1 MTDGALMPTA
11 QEERVREVFARIHRE
26 QMDGLPL
33 LNKALSV
40 QTLGFQAFRGRTL
53 GMLVTPWM
61 MGLMLLPSAEDG
73 WEGLPPGHKATH
85 EFPGGALRFMV
96 NAIDGLGPYQ
106 MHSVQSPVHVFPDQ
120 AAAVAAAAAFLGR
133 ILADRDPNAVP
144 EDPVD
149 EELLGKILRGEP
161 VPEIDGAA
169 GTNGEATPR
178 AATAGR

>member
-1 MTDGALMPTA
+1 MTEAAPTPA
-11 QEERVREVFARIHRE
+11 DQGERVREVFARIHRE

-40 QTLGFQAFRGRTL
+40 ATLGFQDFRGRTL

-61 MGLMLLPSAEDG
+61 MGLMLLPKAGDG
-73 WEGLPPGHKATH
+73 WEALPPGHKATH
-85 EFPGGALRFMV
+85 EFPGGALRFML
-96 NAIDGLGPYQ
+96 NAIEGLGPYQ
-106 MHSVQSPVHVFPDQ
+106 MHSVQSPVHVFVDQ
-120 AAAVAAAAAFLGR
+120 AAAVEAAAAFLVR
-133 ILADRDPNAVP
+133 ILADRDPDAAP

-169 GTNGEATPR
+169 GVASAATPR
-178 AATAGR
+178 ATARGR

>member
-1 MTDGALMPTA
+1 MTDAASTPEACG
-11 QEERVREVFARIHRE
+11 ERVREVFARIHRE

-40 QTLGFQAFRGRTL
+40 ATLGFQDFRGRTL

-61 MGLMLLPSAEDG
+61 VGLMLLPNATDG
-73 WEGLPPGHKATH
+73 WERLPPGHKATH
-85 EFPGGALRFMV
+85 EFPGGALRFML
-96 NAIDGLGPYQ
+96 NAIEGIGPYQ
-106 MHSVQSPVHVFPDQ
+106 MHSVQSPVHVFADQ
-120 AAAVAAAAAFLGR
+120 AAAIEAASAFLAR

-169 GTNGEATPR
+169 GAAAAATPR
-178 AATAGR
+178 PATGGR